1 MKTSAHIRRNKC
13 THTRVN
19 QIAYKFIFIQSELF
33 PINVYISIFPNT
45 QVGMALERVWVWYTS
60 SFRSQLQFMKY
71 NSKKKK
77 KRKKK
82 VTHSI
87 EKLNHALYH

>member
-13 THTRVN
+13 THTRVK

-33 PINVYISIFPNT
+33 PINVYISAFPNS

-60 SFRSQLQFMKY
+60 IFRSHLQFMKY
-71 NSKKKK
+71 NFKKTKKK
-77 KRKKK
+77 
-82 VTHSI
+82 THSI
-87 EKLNHALYH
+87 EKLNHVLYH